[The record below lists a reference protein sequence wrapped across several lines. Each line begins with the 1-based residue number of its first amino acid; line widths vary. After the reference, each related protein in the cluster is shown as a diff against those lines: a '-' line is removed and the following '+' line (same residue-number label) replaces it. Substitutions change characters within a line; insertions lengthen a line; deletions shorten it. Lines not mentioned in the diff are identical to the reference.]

1 LFDYLL
7 DRVGCDQAKKEDS
20 LTGHYFVS
28 ELEPT
33 THYSLLCNGSSVYYC
48 CWMSFFIQKTVE
60 QHPNFICSCSHL
72 PTTSHDAKEIDILV
86 PACLFMLSKTASPIH
101 LCSLLS
107 SMMRVLAQ
115 NENKVT
121 EQLLQF
127 LVCDCL
133 RPIPGVLGVQFQIGD
148 ESTTLSVPYNNNQ
161 LQNSNSLDHYY
172 HLSILFENPF

>member
-1 LFDYLL
+1 MVRLYIIA
-7 DRVGCDQAKKEDS
+7 VGCRSSFKRLS
-20 LTGHYFVS
+20 NNILISFV
-28 ELEPT
+28 LV
-33 THYSLLCNGSSVYYC
+33 L
-48 CWMSFFIQKTVE
+48 
-60 QHPNFICSCSHL
+60 
-72 PTTSHDAKEIDILV
+72 ILV